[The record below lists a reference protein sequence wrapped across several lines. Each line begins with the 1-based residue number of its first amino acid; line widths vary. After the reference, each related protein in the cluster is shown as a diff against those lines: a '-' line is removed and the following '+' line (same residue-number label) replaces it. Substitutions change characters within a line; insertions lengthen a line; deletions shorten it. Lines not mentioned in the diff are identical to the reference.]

1 MEFEINVAENGKHY
15 FRVIVPYGKVKKVY
29 TELQDKFPNCELTV
43 TQWER
48 VGKSVDI
55 DNCTF

>member
-1 MEFEINVAENGKHY
+1 MEFEINVAKNGKHY

-29 TELQDKFPNCELTV
+29 DELTEKFPDCKLSV

-48 VGKSVDI
+48 VGKFIDI
-55 DNCTF
+55 ENCTF